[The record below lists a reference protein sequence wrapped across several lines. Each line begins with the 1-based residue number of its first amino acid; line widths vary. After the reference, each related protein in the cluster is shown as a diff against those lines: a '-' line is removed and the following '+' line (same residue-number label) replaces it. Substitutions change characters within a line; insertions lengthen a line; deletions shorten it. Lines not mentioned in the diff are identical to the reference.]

1 MVYWLIMLVV
11 ALLGAGL
18 IVHGVAHRRKRVAK
32 VLAGLALI
40 VIPVPADLIFHRI
53 TRVGESP
60 KTAWAPTTL
69 MLALME
75 PGEVGGAYGV
85 VFDRL
90 HKAPQR
96 HDLWGWQLGQ
106 LTAWCRGS
114 VQSDDAKMATRGV
127 QIAVT
132 LVTVKEYEAALSV
145 IIEALD
151 HRSAKVRVFA
161 CEQLEWLGDRA
172 AAASPKLRAMAEDGD
187 ETEAV
192 RRAATK
198 ALKAVE

>member
-1 MVYWLIMLVV
+1 MVFWLIMLAV
-11 ALLGAGL
+11 ALAGL
-18 IVHGVAHRRKRVAK
+18 GLIIHGFAHRRKRVVK
-32 VLAGLALI
+32 VLVGLALI
-40 VIPVPADLIFHRI
+40 VIPAPADLIFHRV

-75 PGEVGGAYGV
+75 PGEVDGAYGV

-90 HKAPQR
+90 NKAPQR
-96 HDLWGWQLGQ
+96 HDFWGWQHGQ
-106 LTAWCRGS
+106 LADWCRGS

-132 LVTVKEYEAALSV
+132 LITVKGHGEALSV

-151 HRSAKVRVFA
+151 HRSAKVRTFA
-161 CEQLEWLGDRA
+161 CEQLQWLGDRA
-172 AAASPKLRAMAEDGD
+172 AAAAPKLRAMAEEAD

-192 RRAATK
+192 RRAATE
-198 ALKAVE
+198 ALKAVH